1 MMIQWWDNFLQWATQ
16 YQSNIVFSVLV
27 LLVYLVMSK
36 KLLPK
41 IEKDIAK
48 SKLKSHSALK
58 GLFAA
63 KVIAATVSL
72 CLLLLAWGIDFSGL
86 LVLSTSIITV
96 TGVALFASWSLIS
109 NITAYFILL
118 TNVSYRRGNYLR
130 IIDGDNFVE
139 GFIADIG
146 PFSTRL
152 VTLERETIM
161 YPNNLILTRPVMLN
175 PKVKWDSIGK
185 VVAKTN
191 AMLEANS
198 TEANSTAKEKTRPAT
213 HAASNASDHAAGQA
227 AEQAQSNEER

>member
-1 MMIQWWDNFLQWATQ
+1 MSLLTNIYTDMRIFVKNDGVMIELLNGVLRWATE
-16 YQSNIVFSVLV
+16 YQSNIVFSSLV
-27 LLVYLVMSK
+27 LLVYLVMSR

-41 IEKDIAK
+41 IESDIAK

-63 KVIAATVSL
+63 RVLVATVSL

-152 VTLERETIM
+152 VTTERETIM

-175 PKVKWDSIGK
+175 PKVKWNSIGK
-185 VVAKTN
+185 VVAKTD
-191 AMLEANS
+191 APTPKQLDD
-198 TEANSTAKEKTRPAT
+198 
-213 HAASNASDHAAGQA
+213 SNKA
-227 AEQAQSNEER
+227 NEEL

>member
-1 MMIQWWDNFLQWATQ
+1 MRVFVENDGLMMELLNGVLRWSTE
-16 YQSNIVFSVLV
+16 YQSNIVFSSLV
-27 LLVYLVMSK
+27 LLFYLVMSR

-41 IEKDIAK
+41 IESDIAK

-63 KVIAATVSL
+63 RVLVATVSL

-152 VTLERETIM
+152 VTTERETIM

-175 PKVKWDSIGK
+175 PKVKWNSIGK
-185 VVAKTN
+185 VVAKTDT
-191 AMLEANS
+191 L
-198 TEANSTAKEKTRPAT
+198 TPKQVDD
-213 HAASNASDHAAGQA
+213 SNQA
-227 AEQAQSNEER
+227 NEER

>member
-1 MMIQWWDNFLQWATQ
+1 MKNDGVMIELLNGVLRWSTE
-16 YQSNIVFSVLV
+16 YQSNIIFSSLV
-27 LLVYLVMSK
+27 LLFYLVMSR

-41 IEKDIAK
+41 IENDIAK

-63 KVIAATVSL
+63 RVLVATVSL

-152 VTLERETIM
+152 VTTERETIM

-175 PKVKWDSIGK
+175 PKVKWNSIGK
-185 VVAKTN
+185 VVAKTD
-191 AMLEANS
+191 
-198 TEANSTAKEKTRPAT
+198 TPTPKQVDD
-213 HAASNASDHAAGQA
+213 SNQA
-227 AEQAQSNEER
+227 NEER

>member
-1 MMIQWWDNFLQWATQ
+1 MENDGLMMELLNGVLRWATE
-16 YQSNIVFSVLV
+16 YQSNIVFSSLV
-27 LLVYLVMSK
+27 LLVYLVMSR

-41 IEKDIAK
+41 IENDIAK

-63 KVIAATVSL
+63 RVLVATVSL

-152 VTLERETIM
+152 VTTERETIM

-175 PKVKWDSIGK
+175 PKVKWSSIGK
-185 VVAKTN
+185 VVAKTDTPTPKP
-191 AMLEANS
+191 LDD
-198 TEANSTAKEKTRPAT
+198 
-213 HAASNASDHAAGQA
+213 SNQA
-227 AEQAQSNEER
+227 NEEL

>member
-1 MMIQWWDNFLQWATQ
+1 MRVFVENDGLMMELLNGVLRWATQ
-16 YQSNIVFSVLV
+16 YQSNIVFSSLV
-27 LLVYLVMSK
+27 LLVYLVMSR

-41 IEKDIAK
+41 IESDIAK

-63 KVIAATVSL
+63 RVLVATVSL

-152 VTLERETIM
+152 VTTERETIM

-175 PKVKWDSIGK
+175 PKVKWNSIGK
-185 VVAKTN
+185 VVAKTD
-191 AMLEANS
+191 
-198 TEANSTAKEKTRPAT
+198 TPTPKQVDD
-213 HAASNASDHAAGQA
+213 SNQA
-227 AEQAQSNEER
+227 NEER